1 MSRACY
7 VCIHS
12 DDVHSIRCIQYVYS
26 ILYTVYMY
34 MECVVFTFCI
44 TFHSV
49 LLMFNFHSIL
59 ITVSVIHG
67 VSFLAITA
75 GKGVPNVIYASCAIF
90 AE

>member
-1 MSRACY
+1 
-7 VCIHS
+7 
-12 DDVHSIRCIQYVYS
+12 
-26 ILYTVYMY
+26 
-34 MECVVFTFCI
+34 MECVVLTFCI

-49 LLMFNFHSIL
+49 VLSMFNFHSVL
-59 ITVSVIHG
+59 IRDSVIHG